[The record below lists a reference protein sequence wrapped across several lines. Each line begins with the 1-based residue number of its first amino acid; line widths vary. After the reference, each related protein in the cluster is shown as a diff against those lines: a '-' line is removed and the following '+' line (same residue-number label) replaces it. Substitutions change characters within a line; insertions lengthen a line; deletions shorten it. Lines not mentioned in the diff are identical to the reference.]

1 MTTRHSE
8 ATESLSRY
16 AKQIATTG
24 ASART
29 FVDSRDADVCFGGV
43 GRGPNVP
50 YFVAAITAGGDSFPA
65 GFGWTR
71 RDRSRPPRFRTR
83 LRCAAPCT
91 TFPSRRAPTATRC
104 ACSGMT
110 FITTSPATRSP
121 SGDRARPPGGPSWS
135 TPETCW
141 STNLESVPILPSS
154 VPRTAENM
162 YLYNAFRDQGD
173 SLGFTDDR
181 EFRIRALN
189 AAGNSGWSNVV
200 RPFQ

>member
-65 GFGWTR
+65 KVFV
-71 RDRSRPPRFRTR
+71 
-83 LRCAAPCT
+83 
-91 TFPSRRAPTATRC
+91 
-104 ACSGMT
+104 SG
-110 FITTSPATRSP
+110 
-121 SGDRARPPGGPSWS
+121 
-135 TPETCW
+135 
-141 STNLESVPILPSS
+141 N
-154 VPRTAENM
+154 
-162 YLYNAFRDQGD
+162 
-173 SLGFTDDR
+173 
-181 EFRIRALN
+181 
-189 AAGNSGWSNVV
+189 
-200 RPFQ
+200 